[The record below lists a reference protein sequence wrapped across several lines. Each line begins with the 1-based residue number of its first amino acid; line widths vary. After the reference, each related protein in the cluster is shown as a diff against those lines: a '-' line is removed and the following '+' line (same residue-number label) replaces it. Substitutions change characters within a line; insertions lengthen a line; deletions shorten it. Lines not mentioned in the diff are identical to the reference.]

1 MLRNL
6 LFEHPCPWL
15 LRSSRV
21 GPQAFHRRGGSQMS
35 GFLTLSLVCP
45 ELLILRMCLSHVT
58 RLLPRGTHAWT
69 FLQMQHRMA
78 PGVWRLPSRSGPEL
92 GPVHIPGA
100 AVSTLGQ
107 CSSPRSSPGV
117 SDLTAPFP
125 RLVFISCAL
134 SNANLHLGV
143 KNK

>member
-1 MLRNL
+1 
-6 LFEHPCPWL
+6 
-15 LRSSRV
+15 
-21 GPQAFHRRGGSQMS
+21 MS
-35 GFLTLSLVCP
+35 GFLTPSLVCP
-45 ELLILRMCLSHVT
+45 ELLILLMCLSCVT
-58 RLLPRGTHAWT
+58 RLLPQGTHPWT

-78 PGVWRLPSRSGPEL
+78 PGVWRLPSHSGPEL
-92 GPVHIPGA
+92 GPVRFPGA
-100 AVSTLGQ
+100 NVSTLRQ

-125 RLVFISCAL
+125 RLVFTSCAL